1 MSRCSIAVLA
11 AAAIITSTTAA
22 AKSPAPATPVS
33 PEVQQQIDI
42 VAKRLCKAEPVVG
55 TRLAVKRKCDT
66 PAQLVAYQRQA
77 REIMEEYRQRPCMM
91 GTGAGP
97 NDTPMQC

>member
-1 MSRCSIAVLA
+1 MSRCSIAILA
-11 AAAIITSTTAA
+11 AAAVITSTTSA
-22 AKSPAPATPVS
+22 AKSPPPATPVS

-66 PAQLVAYQRQA
+66 PAQLVEYQRQA
-77 REIMEEYRQRPCMM
+77 REIMEQYRQRPCVA
-91 GTGAGP
+91 GAEAG
-97 NDTPMQC
+97 NNQLLKC